1 MPERHPSV
9 GRNGYRIAV
18 VPGDGIGPEVSAA
31 AVQVLEQALGASFPI
46 EFQDYDAGAECF
58 RRTGT
63 AFPEATEIACREAHA
78 VLHGAAGLP
87 DVLFPDGTEAGQDF
101 SMKIRARLDLYANV
115 RPIRL
120 MEGAPR
126 RLVGKGPDDIRF
138 TIVRENTEG
147 LYAARGG
154 GNVIRGQIA
163 TDTLVM
169 TREGVERIVRYA
181 AELAQDGQGAP
192 ADGVKRVTI
201 VDKANVLRSYAF
213 FREIA
218 DGVLAEYPDV
228 EVEHVIVDA
237 MTVHMLERPEHFD
250 VIVCENLFGDILS
263 DLGAAIMGGMGLA
276 PSGEIGRDH
285 GYFQGSHGSA
295 PTIAGKGLA
304 NPIACIL
311 SGAMMLDW
319 LGKRH
324 SDPALSQAAARIRE
338 ATGTVLKDGRAVTPD
353 IGGGGSTESC
363 TAEICSVLG

>member
-1 MPERHPSV
+1 MAQGGQR
-9 GRNGYRIAV
+9 
-18 VPGDGIGPEVSAA
+18 
-31 AVQVLEQALGASFPI
+31 L
-46 EFQDYDAGAECF
+46 
-58 RRTGT
+58 
-63 AFPEATEIACREAHA
+63 
-78 VLHGAAGLP
+78 LP
-87 DVLFPDGTEAGQDF
+87 YFNID
-101 SMKIRARLDLYANV
+101 R
-115 RPIRL
+115 
-120 MEGAPR
+120 
-126 RLVGKGPDDIRF
+126 DIP
-138 TIVRENTEG
+138 
-147 LYAARGG
+147 
-154 GNVIRGQIA
+154 
-163 TDTLVM
+163 
-169 TREGVERIVRYA
+169 
-181 AELAQDGQGAP
+181 P

-218 DGVLAEYPDV
+218 DGVLAEYPDI

-263 DLGAAIMGGMGLA
+263 DLGAAIMGGLGLA

-353 IGGGGSTESC
+353 IGGSGSTESC